1 MEELTFDTTKVIE
14 ICRKNDA
21 SMIGVFGSMARGE
34 ATDQSDIDLLL
45 KFSKRKSLLTLVKLE
60 RELSTSIGRKVELL
74 TEASIS
80 PYLRGRIK
88 KELRIIY
95 ES

>member
-1 MEELTFDTTKVIE
+1 MEELPFDTTKVVE

-21 SMIGVFGSMARGE
+21 SMIGVFGSMAKGE
-34 ATDQSDIDLLL
+34 ATEQSDIDLLL
-45 KFSKRKSLLTLVKLE
+45 KFSKRKSLLSLVKLE
-60 RELSTSIGRKVELL
+60 RELSASIGRKVDLL

-80 PYLRGRIK
+80 PYLRDRIK

-95 ES
+95 VA

>member
-1 MEELTFDTTKVIE
+1 VEELPFDTTKVVE

-21 SMIGVFGSMARGE
+21 SMIGVFGSMAKGE
-34 ATDQSDIDLLL
+34 ATEQSDIDLLL
-45 KFSKRKSLLTLVKLE
+45 KFSKRKSLLSLVKLE
-60 RELSTSIGRKVELL
+60 RELSASIGRKVDLL

-80 PYLRGRIK
+80 PYLRDRIK

-95 ES
+95 KA